1 MCAPPKPA
9 PLPPP
14 PPLAPPPPAPPAPPT
29 PPKAPDPIQPDVNPK
44 IRQAQSKKGK
54 NQQGTGT
61 GSLRIDL
68 NNVNPGGNTTGK
80 GGGVN

>member
-1 MCAPPKPA
+1 MCLGSRPSA
-9 PLPPP
+9 PPP
-14 PPLAPPPPAPPAPPT
+14 PPLAPPPPAPPAPVT
-29 PPKAPDPIQPDVNPK
+29 PPKPPEPIQPDVNPK
-44 IRQAQSKKGK
+44 VRQAQSKKAK